1 MTGKTSLGQLLENK
15 FLKLDE
21 VQNGS
26 ACVFR
31 ISLAWMQRYAKLMG
45 MSWDDFLDQ
54 CGHKKVYLIIDEM
67 QKYIDMGIN
76 LIMVEVH
83 FGMHLNL

>member
-1 MTGKTSLGQLLENK
+1 
-15 FLKLDE
+15 
-21 VQNGS
+21 
-26 ACVFR
+26 
-31 ISLAWMQRYAKLMG
+31 MQRYAKLMG